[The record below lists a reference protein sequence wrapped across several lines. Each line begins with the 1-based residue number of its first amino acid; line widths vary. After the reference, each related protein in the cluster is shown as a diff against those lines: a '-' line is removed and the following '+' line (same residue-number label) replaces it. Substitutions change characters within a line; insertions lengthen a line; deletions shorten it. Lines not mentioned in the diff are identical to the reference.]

1 MTQNTT
7 FDYQTNLDISEAEK
21 KDLEDEV
28 KHLKESIKSKN
39 QEIGV
44 LRSKLRSSETRMTE
58 LQNFLMSQVSALT
71 AKLSHPLTP
80 EPQPTLENDNIPIS
94 IHLSDQDTNQE
105 PPPALPSLPTS
116 STQLSQD
123 IIARK
128 AVTPAPDH
136 PVPSS
141 PSQPVEQYARSICT
155 TASCSDEEQE
165 CPPAKKSKFECE
177 NCVET
182 FSTARALS
190 YHMYHN
196 HGDVDSSEDEDPF
209 ANIEKTK
216 KRKPMKPTSVRPGQA
231 ACPKCKKL
239 MLKINVDR
247 HIKGC
252 KEKTG
257 AVTKRVVREE
267 GDAFHVLTEN
277 SEEVFKNPLFMEM
290 IKFTLRSTSASW
302 EGVSLNMKID
312 IPASHSVREVLARF
326 SKKLLVPMDRLVMRF
341 NGRELSA
348 EEEVRA
354 LGNQTV
360 WLSLIGVKEESI

>member
-116 STQLSQD
+116 STQLSQ
-123 IIARK
+123 
-128 AVTPAPDH
+128 VTPAPDH

-141 PSQPVEQYARSICT
+141 P
-155 TASCSDEEQE
+155 
-165 CPPAKKSKFECE
+165 
-177 NCVET
+177 
-182 FSTARALS
+182 
-190 YHMYHN
+190 
-196 HGDVDSSEDEDPF
+196 
-209 ANIEKTK
+209 
-216 KRKPMKPTSVRPGQA
+216 
-231 ACPKCKKL
+231 
-239 MLKINVDR
+239 
-247 HIKGC
+247 C

-290 IKFTLRSTSASW
+290 ISFTLRSTSASL

-354 LGNQTV
+354 LANQTV
-360 WLSLIGVKEESI
+360 WLSVIGVKEESI

>member
-71 AKLSHPLTP
+71 AKLSHSLTP
-80 EPQPTLENDNIPIS
+80 EPQSTLENDNMPIS
-94 IHLSDQDTNQE
+94 IHLSDQETNQE
-105 PPPALPSLPTS
+105 PPLALPSLPTS

-123 IIARK
+123 IVARK
-128 AVTPAPDH
+128 
-136 PVPSS
+136 
-141 PSQPVEQYARSICT
+141 
-155 TASCSDEEQE
+155 
-165 CPPAKKSKFECE
+165 
-177 NCVET
+177 
-182 FSTARALS
+182 
-190 YHMYHN
+190 
-196 HGDVDSSEDEDPF
+196 
-209 ANIEKTK
+209 
-216 KRKPMKPTSVRPGQA
+216 
-231 ACPKCKKL
+231 
-239 MLKINVDR
+239 
-247 HIKGC
+247 
-252 KEKTG
+252 

-354 LGNQTV
+354 LANQTV
-360 WLSLIGVKEESI
+360 WLSVIGVKEESI